1 MKKLKEG
8 DYYINLVRPS
18 LRSTINDEDFTD
30 MIGDFS
36 KFSYLG
42 IGINGDTIRLIN
54 SPING
59 FIFVSYPSVDGKFI
73 KLNEILKNKDEQGD
87 KNMDKGKIKVTSA
100 EIIVTC
106 KPEENPYYEIKYLEV
121 GKDEY
126 TIGYGSYDLGLVN
139 HWYNDCF
146 EIVTGGLKL
155 AERIRQLEKEKA
167 ALELQIEKQAKYDEI
182 RKAGDDLAL
191 AVKALQ
197 DSGFSRNEAMQ
208 VFMMAGMNTM
218 ILPFLRR

>member
-1 MKKLKEG
+1 MKELKEG
-8 DYYINLVRPS
+8 DYYINIANSS
-18 LRSTINDEDFTD
+18 LRSVNNNEDFTD

-54 SPING
+54 SPIRG
-59 FIFVSYPSVDGKFI
+59 FIFVCYPSVDGRYIRLNDVIKF
-73 KLNEILKNKDEQGD
+73 KEEENMSKVGTNNEL
-87 KNMDKGKIKVTSA
+87 S
-100 EIIVTC
+100 
-106 KPEENPYYEIKYLEV
+106 PEE
-121 GKDEY
+121 
-126 TIGYGSYDLGLVN
+126 
-139 HWYNDCF
+139 
-146 EIVTGGLKL
+146 
-155 AERIRQLEKEKA
+155 RIEQLEKEKA
-167 ALELQIEKQAKYDEI
+167 ALEMQIKKQAKYDEF

-208 VFMMAGMNTM
+208 IFMMTSMNTM

>member
-1 MKKLKEG
+1 MEELKEG
-8 DYYINLVRPS
+8 DYYINLANQS
-18 LRSTINDEDFTD
+18 LRSVNNNEDFTD
-30 MIGDFS
+30 MIDDFS

-42 IGINGDTIRLIN
+42 IRINGDTIRLIN
-54 SPING
+54 SPIKG
-59 FIFVSYPSVDGKFI
+59 FIFVRCPSVDGKFI
-73 KLNEILKNKDEQGD
+73 RLNEILKFKE
-87 KNMDKGKIKVTSA
+87 KENMSKEKIKVTSA

-106 KPEENPYYEIKYLEV
+106 KPEKNPYYEIKYLEV

-155 AERIRQLEKEKA
+155 AEKIRQLEKEKA
-167 ALELQIEKQAKYDEI
+167 ALELQIEKQTKYDEI

-218 ILPFLRR
+218 ILPFLGR

>member
-8 DYYINLVRPS
+8 YYYINIANSS
-18 LRSTINDEDFTD
+18 LRSVNNNEDFTD
-30 MIGDFS
+30 MIDDFS

-42 IGINGDTIRLIN
+42 IRINGDAIRLIN
-54 SPING
+54 SPIKG
-59 FIFVSYPSVDGKFI
+59 FIFVSCPSVDGRYI
-73 KLNEILKNKDEQGD
+73 RLNEILKFKE
-87 KNMDKGKIKVTSA
+87 KEKIKVTSA

-106 KPEENPYYEIKYLEV
+106 KPEKNPYYEIKYLEV

-155 AERIRQLEKEKA
+155 AEKIRQLEKEKA
-167 ALELQIEKQAKYDEI
+167 ALELQIEKQTKYDEI

>member
-1 MKKLKEG
+1 MNKE
-8 DYYINLVRPS
+8 
-18 LRSTINDEDFTD
+18 
-30 MIGDFS
+30 
-36 KFSYLG
+36 
-42 IGINGDTIRLIN
+42 
-54 SPING
+54 
-59 FIFVSYPSVDGKFI
+59 
-73 KLNEILKNKDEQGD
+73 
-87 KNMDKGKIKVTSA
+87 KIKVTSA

-167 ALELQIEKQAKYDEI
+167 ALELQIEKQTKYDEI

-191 AVKALQ
+191 TVKALQ

>member
-1 MKKLKEG
+1 MKEG
-8 DYYINLVRPS
+8 DYYINLANQS
-18 LRSTINDEDFTD
+18 LRSINNNEDFTD
-30 MIGDFS
+30 MIDDFS

-42 IGINGDTIRLIN
+42 IDINGDTIRLIN
-54 SPING
+54 SPIRG
-59 FIFVSYPSVDGKFI
+59 FIFVSCPSVDGKYI
-73 KLNEILKNKDEQGD
+73 RLNEILKIKEEE
-87 KNMDKGKIKVTSA
+87 NMDKEKIKVTSA

-106 KPEENPYYEIKYLEV
+106 KPEKNPYYEIKYLEV

-167 ALELQIEKQAKYDEI
+167 ALELQIEKQTKYDEI

-191 AVKALQ
+191 TVKALQ